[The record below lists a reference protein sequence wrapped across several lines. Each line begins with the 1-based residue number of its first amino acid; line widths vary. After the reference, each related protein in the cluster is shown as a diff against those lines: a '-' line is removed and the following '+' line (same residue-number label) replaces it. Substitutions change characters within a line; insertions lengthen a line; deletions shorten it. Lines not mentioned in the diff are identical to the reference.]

1 MGAGQY
7 EQLIREAGLDGEAD
21 LPDGAR
27 GHVAGAGP
35 EAWLV
40 VEVWDDAE
48 AVERTFERVI
58 EPLAASVGVTD
69 MAPPRIVPVH
79 RWIRRGAGPRPGVM
93 VLSEAAGMTAGDYDR
108 MVSRVP
114 AHAGDG
120 SGHPSYALVAGEG
133 PDGMLVAGLWTS
145 EEEFQGFLDRE
156 IAPAA
161 GGLPE
166 AERQVVWI
174 YRLRCRD

>member
-1 MGAGQY
+1 
-7 EQLIREAGLDGEAD
+7 
-21 LPDGAR
+21 
-27 GHVAGAGP
+27 
-35 EAWLV
+35 
-40 VEVWDDAE
+40 
-48 AVERTFERVI
+48 
-58 EPLAASVGVTD
+58 
-69 MAPPRIVPVH
+69 
-79 RWIRRGAGPRPGVM
+79 M